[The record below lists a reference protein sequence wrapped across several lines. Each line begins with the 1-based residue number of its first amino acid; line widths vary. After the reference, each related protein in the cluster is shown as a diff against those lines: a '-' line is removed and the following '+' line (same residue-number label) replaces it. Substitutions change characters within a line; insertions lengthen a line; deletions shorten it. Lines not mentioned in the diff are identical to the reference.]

1 MDRCADRY
9 RCRWWKDDKHILKQ
23 AAHYSNRFKTE
34 AGRQTKKCKLRNL
47 DMLDL
52 TDTYIV
58 LKNEWY
64 ISAINLL

>member
-1 MDRCADRY
+1 MNRCADRYRYMQMDRCADRY

-47 DMLDL
+47 DI
-52 TDTYIV
+52 YV
-58 LKNEWY
+58 R
-64 ISAINLL
+64 SH